1 MLYKTIMVEIIQN
14 YKELK
19 KNMGTLIN
27 KSGYKNSY
35 IAEKIGVQPTLFSVK
50 KQRGNWTE
58 DEMEKILSLIE
69 NEELENF
76 FMLELM
82 RAEKDEPRFPI
93 SDLKKD
99 LGW

>member
-1 MLYKTIMVEIIQN
+1 MVEIIQN

-19 KNMGTLIN
+19 KNMGVLIN

>member
-1 MLYKTIMVEIIQN
+1 MLYKAIMVEIIQN

-82 RAEKDEPRFPI
+82 RSEKDEPRFPI

-99 LGW
+99 LEW